1 VVGPS
6 HEIRAFTPGGLR
18 KELDVRMIW
27 LAVWHSWFNLRPDE
41 AIRGKWSIN
50 GWECRGVESVYSRL
64 QGGSPCL
71 CRLRTTLFLL
81 CWVSIE

>member
-27 LAVWHSWFNLRPDE
+27 LAVWQSWFNLRPYE
-41 AIRGKWSIN
+41 AIRGSGVSMDGNVGEWKVYI
-50 GWECRGVESVYSRL
+50 RGSKVVAL
-64 QGGSPCL
+64 VC
-71 CRLRTTLFLL
+71 
-81 CWVSIE
+81 VD